1 MNDAI
6 LNGESF
12 SKNQIHNEEPNENKS
27 LPGRGICSYLGK
39 PKIDFNSHNK
49 WPKGNPVR
57 FISKDLSMQGMKP
70 HGVS

>member
-12 SKNQIHNEEPNENKS
+12 SKNQIHNEEPMKINHYQVS
-27 LPGRGICSYLGK
+27 ICSYLGK

-49 WPKGNPVR
+49 WPKKGNPVR